1 MKCGRIQIIEERE
14 LNMKLEKEGLVVTPL
29 TEQKTGLWDMAF
41 IWFCANV
48 AVPRLMIGGS
58 LASLGFGK
66 LILIL
71 LAGNILVFLPL
82 LALGVVGYNVRIPTM
97 AATRMTFG
105 VKGSYLPS
113 VANGIQLLGWG
124 ANVTVIC
131 GSSINSIVKA
141 MSGYSNLTLWI
152 VVTGI
157 VQLVI
162 TAYGVRSITWLQRVS
177 VPLLA
182 ILTVVAAVL
191 IVKNYGWASI
201 ANYTPVAAI
210 GILAGLDIVASNA
223 FAWGPMV
230 CDYTRYAKS
239 KGSSSWGTLIGSLA
253 GAAGFMFVGAISFM
267 TTGNANPVDM
277 LLALGLGVPA
287 LLIIVLSSVT
297 TNVMNLYSASI
308 SFVNV
313 FPKAKPWKIIGIG
326 GIIMTGIAII
336 PNLIGHFITFLVI
349 VGSIFV
355 PLIAIMLVDYF
366 MIRKQKVDPDD
377 LLVEDNTSKFWFKG
391 GFNWTTIAVWL
402 VGVALYNGLYY
413 FWPVLGSCVPTFV
426 VIGLLYYFV
435 AKKK

>member
-1 MKCGRIQIIEERE
+1 
-14 LNMKLEKEGLVVTPL
+14 MKLEKEGLVVTPL

-48 AVPRLMIGGS
+48 AIPRLMIGGS
-58 LASLGFGK
+58 LAGLGFGK

-82 LALGVVGYNVRIPTM
+82 LALGHLGYKVRIPTM

-105 VKGSYLPS
+105 VKGSYVPS
-113 VANGIQLLGWG
+113 IANGIQLLGWG

-131 GSSINSIVKA
+131 GASINSVVSS
-141 MSGYSNLTLWI
+141 MTGFDNLTLWI
-152 VVTGI
+152 IVTGI

-182 ILTVVAAVL
+182 ILTIVAGVL
-191 IVKNYGWASI
+191 IIKNYGWSSI
-201 ANYTPVAAI
+201 TGYTPVAAI
-210 GILAGLDIVASNA
+210 GLLAGLDIVAGNA

-230 CDYTRYAKS
+230 CDYTRYSKS
-239 KGSSSWGTLIGSLA
+239 SGSASWGTLIGSLV
-253 GAAGFMFVGAISFM
+253 GAAGFMFIGAISFM

-277 LLALGLGVPA
+277 LLSLGLGIPA
-287 LLIIVLSSVT
+287 LLIVILSSVT

-313 FPKAKPWKIIGIG
+313 APKAKPWQIIGVG
-326 GIIMTGIAII
+326 GILMTVIALI
-336 PNLIGHFITFLVI
+336 PNLIGHFITFLTI

-366 MIRKQKVDPDD
+366 FVRKQKVNSDD
-377 LLVEDNTSKFWFKG
+377 LLVEDSTSKYWFKG
-391 GFNWTTIAVWL
+391 GFNWKAIIVWVIGAAMYNL
-402 VGVALYNGLYY
+402 LYF
-413 FWPVLGSCVPTFV
+413 FWPVLGACVPTFI
-426 VIGLLYYFV
+426 VIALLYYLV
-435 AKKK
+435 ADKK

>member
-1 MKCGRIQIIEERE
+1 
-14 LNMKLEKEGLVVTPL
+14 MKLEKEGLVVTPL

-58 LASLGFGK
+58 LAELGFGK
-66 LILIL
+66 MILILI
-71 LAGNILVFLPL
+71 AGNILVFLPL
-82 LALGVVGYNVRIPTM
+82 LALGVIGFNVRIPTM

-131 GSSINSIVKA
+131 GASINSIIKA
-141 MSGYSNLTLWI
+141 MTGFENLALWI

-182 ILTVVAAVL
+182 ILTVVSAIL
-191 IVKNYGWASI
+191 IIKNYGWSSI
-201 ANYTPVAAI
+201 TNYQPVAAI
-210 GILAGLDIVASNA
+210 GLLAGLDIVASNA

-239 KGSSSWGTLIGSLA
+239 KSSSSWGTLIGSLA
-253 GAAGFMFVGAISFM
+253 GAAGFMFVGGISYM
-267 TTGNANPVDM
+267 ATGNANPVDM
-277 LLALGLGVPA
+277 LLSLGLGIPA

-297 TNVMNLYSASI
+297 TNVMNLYSASHFLRQCLAQGEALADHRHRRHRYDRYRADPQPHR
-308 SFVNV
+308 SFHQL
-313 FPKAKPWKIIGIG
+313 PHHRRLHLRSAYRYHAGRLLPHQE
-326 GIIMTGIAII
+326 TES
-336 PNLIGHFITFLVI
+336 
-349 VGSIFV
+349 GSRGN
-355 PLIAIMLVDYF
+355 AG
-366 MIRKQKVDPDD
+366 R
-377 LLVEDNTSKFWFKG
+377 G
-391 GFNWTTIAVWL
+391 
-402 VGVALYNGLYY
+402 
-413 FWPVLGSCVPTFV
+413 
-426 VIGLLYYFV
+426 
-435 AKKK
+435 

>member
-1 MKCGRIQIIEERE
+1 
-14 LNMKLEKEGLVVTPL
+14 MKLEKEGLVVTPL

-58 LASLGFGK
+58 LAELGFGK
-66 LILIL
+66 MILILI
-71 LAGNILVFLPL
+71 AGNILVFLPL
-82 LALGVVGYNVRIPTM
+82 LALGVIGFNVRIPTM

-131 GSSINSIVKA
+131 GASINSIIKA
-141 MSGYSNLTLWI
+141 MTGFENLALWVI
-152 VVTGI
+152 VTGI

-182 ILTVVAAVL
+182 ILTVVSAIL
-191 IVKNYGWASI
+191 IIKNYGWSSI
-201 ANYTPVAAI
+201 TNYQPVAAI
-210 GILAGLDIVASNA
+210 GLLAGLDIVASNA

-239 KGSSSWGTLIGSLA
+239 KSSSSWGTLIGSLA
-253 GAAGFMFVGAISFM
+253 GAAGFMFVGGISYM

-277 LLALGLGVPA
+277 LLSLGLGIPA

-313 FPKAKPWKIIGIG
+313 WPKAKPWQIIGIG
-326 GIIMTGIAII
+326 GIVMTGIALI
-336 PNLIGHFITFLVI
+336 PNLIGHFISFLTI

-366 MIRKQKVDPDD
+366 LIKKQKVVPEEM
-377 LLVEDNTSKFWFKG
+377 LAEDSTSKYWFKG
-391 GFNWTTIAVWL
+391 GFNWKAIIIWLIGAVM
-402 VGVALYNGLYY
+402 YNMLYY
-413 FWPVLGSCVPTFV
+413 FWPVLGSCIPTFL
-426 VIGLLYYFV
+426 VIGILYYLV
-435 AKKK
+435 ADKK